1 MAFTE
6 NLSHFFDD
14 FGDDGFLDGQ
24 AVRVIYD
31 APSGTDLGSITTT
44 QPQVQIASAS
54 VPSHAYGMVLVVPAG
69 TFTIREVLPDG
80 TGMTL
85 LLLSEA

>member
-6 NLSHFFDD
+6 DLAPYFAD
-14 FGDDGFLDGQ
+14 FGQAATLEGQ
-24 AVRVIYD
+24 AVRVIFD
-31 APSGTDLGSITTT
+31 APSGTDFGSISAT
-44 QPQVQIASAS
+44 QPQVQIASAA
-54 VPSHAYGMVLVVPAG
+54 VPLNVFGKTLVAPQG
-69 TFTIREVLPDG
+69 SFTVREAIPDG